1 MNCEFVQSLKRLFLL
16 QKSVKKGIYSYGSGY
31 CGNSDR
37 GVLSVIGIIIT
48 NMQSNRKIEHQL
60 DTAQAVTDCKI
71 DELTREVREHN
82 NFARR
87 VPVVEEQIK
96 AINHRIADLEQKG

>member
-1 MNCEFVQSLKRLFLL
+1 MESIIVA
-16 QKSVKKGIYSYGSGY
+16 IIT
-31 CGNSDR
+31 
-37 GVLSVIGIIIT
+37 GVLSLLGVVIT
-48 NMQSNRKIEHQL
+48 NISGNRKMQSSLNRKMQSSLEK
-60 DTAQAVTDCKI
+60 AQAVTDTKL

-96 AINHRIADLEQKG
+96 VINHRIKDLEEYHKP